1 MTWFPINSF
10 TRWYGKVMVGFPVGF
25 DSGVEQ
31 LFVERLF
38 VEGCQ
43 FLVVEGDRP
52 FLKEESN
59 WGEVFGIGSLT
70 AEGEVGFGIGVY

>member
-1 MTWFPINSF
+1 M
-10 TRWYGKVMVGFPVGF
+10 MGFPVGF
-25 DSGVEQ
+25 DSGIEQ

-38 VEGCQ
+38 VEGSQ
-43 FLVVEGDRP
+43 FLIVEEDRP
-52 FLKEESN
+52 FFKEEPN